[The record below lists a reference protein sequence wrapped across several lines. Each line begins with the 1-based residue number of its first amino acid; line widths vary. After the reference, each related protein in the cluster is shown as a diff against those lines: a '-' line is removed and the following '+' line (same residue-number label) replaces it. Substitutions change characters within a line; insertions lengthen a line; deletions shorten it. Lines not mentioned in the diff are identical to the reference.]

1 MTVTRNHPL
10 VGSTVIIHDPLIT
23 ERMGIPVPSKAKVVG
38 LRNNFG
44 KKDFKLIAK
53 GRVIYLRYEYFNIL
67 N

>member
-1 MTVTRNHPL
+1 MTVTKNHPL
-10 VGSTVIIHDPLIT
+10 VGSIVIINDPVIT
-23 ERMGIPVPSKAKVVG
+23 ERIGIPVPSKAKVVG

-53 GRVIYLRYEYFNIL
+53 GRVIYLKDNYFNIL